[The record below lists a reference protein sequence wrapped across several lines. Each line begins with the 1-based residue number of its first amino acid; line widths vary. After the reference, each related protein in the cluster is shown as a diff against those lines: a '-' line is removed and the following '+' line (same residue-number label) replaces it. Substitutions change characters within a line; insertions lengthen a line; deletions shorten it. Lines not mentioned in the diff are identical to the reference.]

1 MRIRIIAVA
10 ALLATIASV
19 ASAEIR
25 VTDRNQRW
33 DLSIETRYT
42 DSHTFDGENNTSL
55 ELDDDLGWGFG
66 FGYNMNDQFRLGA
79 LMSWRSISY
88 TATYFSS
95 TDLIDPLYY
104 GGWLDVGTFALTG
117 QFNLLPKTFTP
128 FINGGIGWTLIDTNI
143 VADYYTGCW
152 WDPWWG
158 YVCNGYTSTYGTDTA
173 SFLVGVGARFEPSEA
188 FFMQVGYE
196 RSWLDFDNNDG
207 NGFNMFRVDVGF
219 TN

>member
-1 MRIRIIAVA
+1 MNIRTISTA
-10 ALLATIASV
+10 ALALTVASV

-25 VTDRNQRW
+25 VTDRTQRW

-42 DSHTFDGENNTSL
+42 ASATFAGQQNTSL

-66 FGYNMNDQFRLGA
+66 FGYNLNERFSLGM
-79 LMSWRSISY
+79 LMSWRSINY
-88 TATYFSS
+88 TATYYDN
-95 TDLIDPLYY
+95 TDLTTQLQY
-104 GGWLDVGTFALTG
+104 GGWLDVGTFAAMG

-128 FINGGIGWTLIDTNI
+128 YISGGIGWTLIDTNI
-143 VADYYTGCW
+143 VADYSAGCW

-173 SFLVGVGARFEPSEA
+173 SWLVGVGARFEPNEA
-188 FFMQVGYE
+188 VFIQVGYE
-196 RSWLDFDNNDG
+196 RGWLDFDNNDG
-207 NGFNMFRVDVGF
+207 NGFDMFRVDLGF